1 MIKKNVLYFYEKRIP
16 NNIRKLIISEIKKKN
31 FSLKQVNYSDS
42 EKEIRKSLSWANAV
56 LFAPGRYLKKNIIQS
71 AKHVKIF
78 QLWSSGYEKFN
89 LKDSRALGI
98 PVCNNGSENSTA
110 VAEHAVLMILALNK
124 KLISFYKRTVDG
136 NWNNNSHGF
145 DLYELKNKK
154 VGLLG
159 LGKIGREVAKILKG
173 FECQVFYF
181 DIKRLPKK
189 EEKKLSVI
197 YKTKNQ
203 ILRNADILSLHLHL
217 NNQTKNYINKKNIKM
232 LKKESLII
240 NVSRAE
246 LIERNSLI
254 KALKNK
260 SIRGL
265 GIDAHYTEPTIKND
279 SLLKLENVLS
289 TPHIAGSTIDTY
301 KRVIGNCLN
310 NIQKALLGKKIKYI
324 VS

>member
-31 FSLKQVNYSDS
+31 FSLKQVNYNSS
-42 EKEIRKSLSWANAV
+42 EKEIKKSLSWANAV
-56 LFAPGRYLKKNIIQS
+56 FFAPGRYLKKNIIQS

-89 LKDSRALGI
+89 LKDSRAFGI

-124 KLISFYKRTVDG
+124 KLIHFYKRTVDG
-136 NWNNNSHGF
+136 NWKNNSHGF

-181 DIKRLPKK
+181 DIKRLSKK
-189 EEKKLSVI
+189 EEKKLSII

-260 SIRGL
+260 SIRGF
-265 GIDAHYTEPTIKND
+265 GIDTHYTEPTIKND

-301 KRVIGNCLN
+301 KRVISKCLD
-310 NIQKALLGKKIKYI
+310 NIKKALLGKKIKYI

>member
-31 FSLKQVNYSDS
+31 FSLKQVNYNDS
-42 EKEIRKSLSWANAV
+42 EKEIKKSLSWANAV
-56 LFAPGRYLKKNIIQS
+56 FFAPGRYLKKNIIQS

-124 KLISFYKRTVDG
+124 KLIPFYKRTVDG

-181 DIKRLPKK
+181 DIKRLSKK
-189 EEKKLSVI
+189 EEKKLSIV

-301 KRVIGNCLN
+301 KRVIGNCLD
-310 NIQKALLGKKIKYI
+310 NIQKALLGKKIKYN